1 MGKTAV
7 PLTQLQATLP
17 SLKPQPPNPE
27 SAHGP
32 VIEAVR
38 LAGLASWDSL

>member
-1 MGKTAV
+1 MGKTAL
-7 PLTQLQATLP
+7 PLTRLQATLP

-32 VIEAVR
+32 VLEAVR
-38 LAGLASWDSL
+38 LAGLASRDSL